1 MDTGTPALSECGH
14 RVYHLVS
21 DRETPETGFY
31 PVGRYRLICMEHRPA
46 NPSLPAAG
54 GHIGVASWSEAV
66 HTLQSDTASGL
77 MAAEAARRIEQYGYN
92 EVQPPTINPA
102 TLFAQKFWGITAWML
117 EITIVISL
125 LTQRY
130 LDAAIILV
138 LLFFNSI
145 TGFIQERRASAAV
158 ESLKQTLQVNARVL
172 RNGQWGVL
180 PAREL
185 VPGDIARIRAGD
197 FVPADIVI
205 IDGETEVDQSALTG
219 ESESI
224 GKRANDLLYSGSIIK
239 RGEATG
245 IVVSTGIRT
254 YFGKTTQL
262 VQTARPALHVEEIT
276 ARVVRWL
283 AGIVGISVIFATIV
297 SVLRGFDIIDILPL
311 MLVLLVS
318 AIPVA
323 LPAMFSIST
332 ALGSVD
338 LGRKGILVTRLSA
351 TEDAA
356 TMDILCT
363 DKTGTITTNRLS
375 ITDVKPFPPFTERD
389 AVVYGALA
397 SRAADQD
404 PIDRAFIAAAQ
415 AEQPAQGAPHQKE
428 FIPFDPETRRTEA
441 LIQRDG
447 KEFRVSK
454 GAVRVIAD
462 LCRLSDTEKGS
473 IETETEE
480 FAKKGYKTLAIA
492 RTDDDGAFRMV
503 GLVALYDAP
512 RHDSKDLIREL
523 MDLGVSVKIL
533 TGDSAAIADEIAKEV
548 GLSGKIVGASDIT
561 GSLEDDPGKA
571 ADIAEKNDGF
581 AEIYPAD
588 KYAIVKS
595 LQGRRHIVGMTGD
608 GVNDAP
614 ALKQAEVGIAV
625 SNATD
630 VAKDAASVVL
640 TGEGLANIVDLVKTA
655 RMINQRLVTWVL
667 NKIIKTIL
675 TVSLVVGAFLI
686 TGTFVIGTFDL
697 VLLLFVI
704 DFVTLSLSTDT
715 VRWSR
720 KPDAWNISALSGVSL
735 ALGLFLVLE
744 SAALLYIGIWQF
756 ELLSNIQELHTFT
769 FQILFYSGVFTIFV
783 VRERGRFW
791 HSMPGKP
798 LIWAVIID
806 MAVIALITTIGVPGI
821 TPVPP
826 HITLFVILFT
836 GIFALLVNDTIKVS
850 VLERIGFRW

>member
-1 MDTGTPALSECGH
+1 
-14 RVYHLVS
+14 
-21 DRETPETGFY
+21 
-31 PVGRYRLICMEHRPA
+31 MEHSVNVSPPA
-46 NPSLPAAG
+46 TGNHPQA
-54 GHIGVASWSEAV
+54 ASWSEAV
-66 HTLQSDTASGL
+66 RTLQSDTASGL
-77 MAAEAARRIEQYGYN
+77 MDMEAARRIERYGYN
-92 EVQPPTINPA
+92 EVQEPTVNQA
-102 TLFAQKFWGITAWML
+102 VLFARKFWGITAWML
-117 EITIVISL
+117 EITVVISFIL
-125 LTQRY
+125 QRY
-130 LDAAIILV
+130 LDAYIILA
-138 LLFFNSI
+138 LLFFNSA

-158 ESLKQTLQVNARVL
+158 ESIKRTLQVNARVL
-172 RNGQWGVL
+172 RSGKWGVL

-185 VPGDIARIRAGD
+185 VPGDIVRTRAGD
-197 FVPADIVI
+197 FVPADIAI
-205 IDGETEVDQSALTG
+205 IDGEIGVDQSALTG
-219 ESESI
+219 ESENI
-224 GKRANDLLYSGSIIK
+224 EKRMNDLLYSGSVIK

-245 IVVSTGIRT
+245 IVVSTGART

-262 VQTARPALHVEEIT
+262 VQTARPTLHVEEIT
-276 ARVVRWL
+276 TRVVRWL
-283 AGIVGISVIFATIV
+283 AGIVSISVIVAVIV
-297 SVLRGFDIIDILPL
+297 SILRGFQIIEILPL

-338 LGRKGILVTRLSA
+338 LGRKGVLVTRLSA
-351 TEDAA
+351 SEDAA
-356 TMDILCT
+356 TMDILCI

-375 ITDVKPFPPFTERD
+375 ITHVKPFPPFTERD

-404 PIDRAFIAAAQ
+404 PIDCAFIAAAQ
-415 AEQPAQGAPHQKE
+415 KEQFVHEALHQKE
-428 FIPFDPETRRTEA
+428 FVPFDPETRRTEA
-441 LIQRDG
+441 LIQ
-447 KEFRVSK
+447 KNEEEFRVSK

-462 LCRLSDTEKGS
+462 LCRLSSAEKGS
-473 IETETEE
+473 VEAEMGE

-492 RTDDDGAFRMV
+492 RTDGGGAFRIV
-503 GLVALYDAP
+503 GLAALYDAP
-512 RHDSKDLIREL
+512 RPDSKDLIREL
-523 MDLGVSVKIL
+523 MDLGVSVKML
-533 TGDSAAIADEIAKEV
+533 TGDSSAIAREIAEEV
-548 GLSGKIVGASDIT
+548 GLSGNIVSVSGIT
-561 GSLEDDPGKA
+561 GSLEDDPKTV
-571 ADIAEKNDGF
+571 ADIAEKSDGF

-595 LQGRRHIVGMTGD
+595 LQGKRHIVGMTGD

-640 TGEGLANIVDLVKTA
+640 TGEGLSNIVDLVKTA
-655 RMINQRLVTWVL
+655 RMINQRLVTWIL

-675 TVSLVVGAFLI
+675 IVFLVVGAFLI
-686 TGTFVIGTFDL
+686 SGTYIIATFDL

-715 VRWSR
+715 VRWSK
-720 KPDAWNISALSGVSL
+720 KPDVWSISALAGVSL

-744 SAALLYIGIWQF
+744 SAALLYIGTQQF
-756 ELLSNIQELHTFT
+756 GLLNAIQELHTFT

-791 HSMPGKP
+791 HSMPGKT
-798 LIWAVIID
+798 LIWAIIID
-806 MAVIALITTIGVPGI
+806 MVVIAVITTVGVPGI
-821 TPVPP
+821 APVSPR
-826 HITLFVILFT
+826 ITLLVILFT